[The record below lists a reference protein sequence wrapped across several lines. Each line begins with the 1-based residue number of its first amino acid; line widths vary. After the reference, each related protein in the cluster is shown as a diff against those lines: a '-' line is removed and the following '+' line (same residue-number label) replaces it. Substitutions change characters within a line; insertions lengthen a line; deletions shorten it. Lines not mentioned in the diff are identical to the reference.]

1 MASGLQRQ
9 TRQSEPQQL
18 QQSGDNEA
26 VEELNTILKEYHVIT
41 EGDQELFNQH
51 KDEGKVRLTQEN
63 KHKLKPGDV
72 VELRYYKLVHFI
84 VVEGIW
90 TLPDTLAVEGVRTLP
105 DTPAVEGV
113 RTLPDT
119 PAVEGVRTLPD
130 TPAVEGVR
138 TLPDTPAVDG
148 VRTLPDTPA
157 VEGVSTLP
165 DTPADFIIIDAIHYG
180 RPNLLTPNRIIREKF
195 SLRLNTEKC
204 WLHVF
209 PPASCYPSQTVLQRA
224 RSRLNEEEH
233 SGISNNATMFALWC
247 KVESP
252 THRPSCRVPIYLSNE
267 HPTHT
272 VNLGDHIEIKYSFG
286 KVHAEIT
293 DVEQVLDDSYLATI
307 VTRKAAWI
315 PYVHESE
322 HVLTEP
328 VSRVISMTDKKE
340 IVELSDRTQFLD
352 RVLYPVSEQSS
363 LSICS
368 LLLSAEHQG
377 DEWQRAALQGPEKKC
392 EPRVL
397 TGKQNPSLSK
407 PGDIIH
413 LNDVYRVVTDVR
425 AVESGTRVRTV
436 QYCPGPD
443 SIDSG
448 EMMEL
453 KCPILKQEKRISLC
467 VHNEVH
473 QDCELYGGGR
483 EKPSYTA
490 TSFKPQVS
498 SQPPEIK
505 QIKKGRVIS
514 LRNEYGFYKHAVVI
528 ETFSESDSSKE
539 AKAASLA
546 ENPSRRS
553 NAGDEDVAD
562 SPMPIESK
570 ARGSGAEQAKI
581 FQEKADAETDTGKK
595 LVCKL
600 MSFKLCPSV
609 STEQFQL
616 KTHCMEIDIDEQSN
630 QDVHLIDYNVEASRK
645 FPPDKVVKRALSRL
659 GEREHDFLWN
669 SDRDFARWCS
679 IEHGSNREQCRIDI
693 ECAKDLVNFG
703 RGHIKFLKSPSLY
716 THDAIMRECSKF
728 EDSDDII
735 KVRLYENNHQFRT
748 VRKEVLV
755 ISQQE
760 TVLRVNYDDLSLSKS
775 IMPDSKVIDQLTD
788 CTFLS
793 AKDGMRGWTGK
804 EAKRGSKVTSHD
816 LCHWLKCKRQGKSLG
831 DIAELFD
838 AKLEKIQKDAARLDE
853 LGFVSLEQG
862 KISQECVLRVSS
874 LRQFDHIVLDRKVQG
889 KVTKVHFI
897 LVEWDAESCTGVGV
911 TYEAPAENVEM
922 GFNEFNGFL
931 RVTGPGQLKK
941 VVHNTELDWEKIDAK
956 FKDCQGARNYKLF
969 FNNCEHFVNFLI
981 YGRFTSLQLS
991 DWALRA
997 TSACPSFAVSFFK
1010 GVGKFAKLV
1019 NRVIQFFADITPA
1032 VPDGKTF
1039 WSEGLGLLFII
1050 GFSAVEAAI
1059 LVFRKATTGMPED
1072 EYRQRWKCLLSS
1084 LASTVVGLLA
1094 GIGIGTTALLPLTGI
1109 AIASAGIGHLAPRIP
1124 TIVETRRK
1132 P

>member
-1 MASGLQRQ
+1 MASSLQRQ
-9 TRQSEPQQL
+9 TRQSQPEQL
-18 QQSGDNEA
+18 QQSGVDEA
-26 VEELNTILKEYHVIT
+26 EDELNTLLNEYHVVT
-41 EGDQELFNQH
+41 EGDQELYNQH
-51 KDEGKVRLTQEN
+51 KDEGKVRLTLEN
-63 KHKLKPGDV
+63 MHKLKPGDV
-72 VELRYYKLVHFI
+72 VELSYYKLLHF
-84 VVEGIW
+84 VV
-90 TLPDTLAVEGVRTLP
+90 VEGVRTLP
-105 DTPAVEGV
+105 DTPAD
-113 RTLPDT
+113 L
-119 PAVEGVRTLPD
+119 
-130 TPAVEGVR
+130 
-138 TLPDTPAVDG
+138 
-148 VRTLPDTPA
+148 
-157 VEGVSTLP
+157 
-165 DTPADFIIIDAIHYG
+165 IIIDAIHYG
-180 RPNLLTPNRIIREKF
+180 RPNLITPNRIIREKF

-204 WLHVF
+204 CLHVF

-233 SGISNNATMFALWC
+233 NGISNNATMFALWC
-247 KVESP
+247 KVEST

-272 VNLGDHIEIKYSFG
+272 VNVGDHVDIECLVRKGDKI
-286 KVHAEIT
+286 HAEIT
-293 DVEQVLDDSYLATI
+293 DVEQVLDDSYLVKI

-315 PYVHESE
+315 PYVHECE

-328 VSRVISMTDKKE
+328 VSRVTSVPDQKE
-340 IVELSDRTQFLD
+340 INLSDRTQFLD

-363 LSICS
+363 LSFCS
-368 LLLSAEHQG
+368 LLLSTEHQG
-377 DEWQRAALQGPEKKC
+377 DEWKRAALQGPEKKC

-413 LNDVYRVVTDVR
+413 LNGVYRVVTDVR

-443 SIDSG
+443 STDSG
-448 EMMEL
+448 ELMEL
-453 KCPILKQEKRISLC
+453 KCRILKQEKRISLC

-483 EKPSYTA
+483 EKPSYKA
-490 TSFKPQVS
+490 TTVTDV
-498 SQPPEIK
+498 K
-505 QIKKGRVIS
+505 QIKKGCVVS
-514 LRNEYGFYKHAVVI
+514 LRNEYGFFKHAVVI
-528 ETFSESDSSKE
+528 ETFSESDSSEETKT
-539 AKAASLA
+539 ARLV
-546 ENPSRRS
+546 ENPNRTA
-553 NAGDEDVAD
+553 NAGDKDLAD
-562 SPMPIESK
+562 SPMPTALTVHASIET
-570 ARGSGAEQAKI
+570 GSVQPRMSEEGAAVEN
-581 FQEKADAETDTGKK
+581 DTGTK
-595 LVCKL
+595 LVCNL
-600 MSFKLCPSV
+600 MSFKLSLSV
-609 STEQFQL
+609 STQLFQL
-616 KTHCMEIDIDEQSN
+616 KTHCMEIDIDEQSK
-630 QDVHLIDYNVEASRK
+630 QDVHLIDYNVETSRK
-645 FPPDKVVKRALSRL
+645 YSPDKVVERALSRL

-669 SDRDFARWCS
+669 SDRDFAKWCS

-703 RGHIKFLKSPSLY
+703 RGHIKFLKSPNLY

-728 EDSDDII
+728 EDSDDIV
-735 KVRLYENNHQFRT
+735 KVRLYENNHQFKT
-748 VRKEVLV
+748 VRKEDLV
-755 ISQQE
+755 IGQQE
-760 TVLRVNYDDLSLSKS
+760 TVQRVNYDDLSLSKS
-775 IMPDSKVIDQLTD
+775 IMPDSKVIDQLTN

-793 AKDGMRGWTGK
+793 ADDDMHGWTGK
-804 EAKRGSKVTSHD
+804 EAKCGSKVTSHD
-816 LCHWLKCKRQGKSLG
+816 FCHWLKCKRRNEGLS
-831 DIAELFD
+831 D
-838 AKLEKIQKDAARLDE
+838 IQKLFGTKLNGIKKAVTKLDKFGTLSSRPGESIFLEDAVAP
-853 LGFVSLEQG
+853 
-862 KISQECVLRVSS
+862 SS
-874 LRQFDHIVLDRKVQG
+874 LKQFDHIVLDRKVQG
-889 KVTKVHFI
+889 KVTRVHFI

-956 FKDCQGARNYKLF
+956 FTDCRDARNYKLF

-1072 EYRQRWKCLLSS
+1072 EYLQRWKCLVSS
-1084 LASTVVGLLA
+1084 LVSTVVGLFA
-1094 GIGIGTTALLPLTGI
+1094 AIFSGTTALLPLTGI
-1109 AIASAGIGHLAPRIP
+1109 AIASAGIGHLAPRVP
-1124 TIVETRRK
+1124 AIVESRLK